1 MNGEKRKAKSEK
13 MEIEK
18 LKEKVLSL
26 IPEAQLEENK
36 QFVSCFIPAE
46 KFHSLVETLKNSEE
60 TAMDYLF
67 CLSGVDMGKELM
79 VVYHLSSTKLGHEIV
94 LKVKTDDRE
103 NPAVDTISDLYKSA
117 DFYEREVYDMF
128 GIRFNHHP
136 DMRRIFL
143 DENWEGFPCRK
154 DYTDEINI
162 IEL

>member
-1 MNGEKRKAKSEK
+1 MNNEQ
-13 MEIEK
+13 
-18 LKEKVLSL
+18 LKERVLIL
-26 IPEAQLEENK
+26 MPEAQLEENK

-46 KFHSLVETLKNSEE
+46 KFHSLVETLMNSEE

-67 CLSGVDMGKELM
+67 CLTGVDLGKELM
-79 VVYHLSSTKLGHEIV
+79 VVYHLGSTTQGHEIV

-143 DENWEGFPCRK
+143 DENWKGFPCRK